1 MFMAVFAFILK
12 SIVYYIHIITRTP
25 FIVAHLM
32 ISAYGLFA
40 DPSFGSRLCF
50 YIFIV
55 SVLLNV
61 FLVVIFNNRFTKQK
75 AIEMVGYD
83 YYCKYLSHSAA
94 GAKSLARLMGFNGY
108 MIALEGAT
116 GILKDQ
122 SHNNSK
128 ESLRQDVKEWDAA
141 GNREMAERTQKVINE
156 MEKNYVYGGVVSQTL
171 KAVQKTETTQ
181 KVAGTAGSTLKN
193 IFGKGDKGDE

>member
-1 MFMAVFAFILK
+1 MAVFAFILK
-12 SIVYYIHIITRTP
+12 SIIYYIHLITRTP
-25 FIVAHLM
+25 FIVLDAM
-32 ISAYGLFA
+32 ISTYGLFA

-50 YIFIV
+50 YIFIT

-75 AIEMVGYD
+75 AIEMVGYN

-94 GAKSLARLMGFNGY
+94 GAKSLTRIMGFNGY
-108 MIALEGAT
+108 MVALEGAT
-116 GILKDQ
+116 GILRES
-122 SHNNSK
+122 SHNHSK

-141 GNREMAERTQKVINE
+141 GNREMAEKTQKVINE
-156 MEKNYVYGGVVSQTL
+156 IEKHYVYGGVVSQAL
-171 KAVQKTETTQ
+171 RAAQQSETTQ

-193 IFGKGDKGDE
+193 IFGRGDKSDE